1 MSDTEIKETKKE
13 LTLEDVALSEEER
26 RDVKLR
32 LTDWVYKQY
41 GISFAPKYFFVRLNQ
56 IYKGT
61 YKGLDKP
68 IPPEDLFDMWQRKWH
83 YLEKVRVRNES
94 HGKHIQGLDLI
105 WYDLA
110 ILLSK
115 YDSYLNWK
123 IEHLAE
129 IAEQMKMAERKKE
142 RMGCQTI
149 VNSSLKNLDTI
160 IEQKTSDNHLED
172 ILADI
177 WVGDDDE

>member
-94 HGKHIQGLDLI
+94 RGKHIQGLDLI

-129 IAEQMKMAERKKE
+129 IAEQMKRYSSVQEKINYNKIAENTTPTSSTQKLQSSDVDIDDFLDFAYEKK
-142 RMGCQTI
+142 
-149 VNSSLKNLDTI
+149 
-160 IEQKTSDNHLED
+160 
-172 ILADI
+172 
-177 WVGDDDE
+177 